1 MSSITR
7 LRTSPKNREELMDF
21 ALAGPW
27 AGIAASSIALMMGL
41 DLTIGASPESAAYF
55 PALPTS
61 FLQAS
66 SLIASVVDSALPN
79 SNILATGID
88 PATPVYL
95 HPLAI
100 AGYAGLML
108 NALNLTPFGR
118 TDGGRIA
125 LSMFGRSGAQILSL
139 ITLITL
145 LLAGFV
151 GNDSFLTYFL
161 FVSFFQG
168 ELEIPM
174 RDESDPIDASR
185 IVLGLVTAAFV
196 LLTLIPV

>member
-1 MSSITR
+1 
-7 LRTSPKNREELMDF
+7 MDF

-27 AGIAASSIALMMGL
+27 FGIAASSVALTIGL
-41 DLTIGASPESAAYF
+41 DLTAAATPDAAAYF

-66 SLIASVVDSALPN
+66 SLVASVVDSTLQN
-79 SNILATGID
+79 GLLQISN
-88 PATPVYL
+88 PATPIYL
-95 HPLAI
+95 HPLAV
-100 AGYAGLML
+100 AGYAGLMI

-125 LSMFGRSGAQILSL
+125 LAMFGRSGAQILSL
-139 ITLITL
+139 VTLISL
-145 LLAGFV
+145 LVAGFV

-168 ELEIPM
+168 ELELPL
-174 RDESDPIDASR
+174 RDESDSLDVSR